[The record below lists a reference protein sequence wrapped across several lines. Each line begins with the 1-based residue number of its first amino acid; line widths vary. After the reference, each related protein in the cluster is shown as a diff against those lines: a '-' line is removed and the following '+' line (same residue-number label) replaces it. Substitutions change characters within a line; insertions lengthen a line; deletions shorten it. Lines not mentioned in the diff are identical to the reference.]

1 MSKRVLLWNL
11 NCFFPFIYF
20 SQKFHSQWASIQT
33 VSLIVRGKCQ
43 IGSEIWRWNFL
54 PYLEKIA
61 LVIMDF
67 MNFLTLA
74 HTGNQRQSRII
85 VGSLPG
91 MTQKSKYGSI
101 HQAVRDVQVLS
112 LHCEF
117 VLIGRDQGASYKGGM
132 PEYKRPYKPYWAND
146 KFVYPNN
153 LQNLSLEAP
162 AREGCF

>member
-1 MSKRVLLWNL
+1 MPNWVGDLEVEFSSLFGK
-11 NCFFPFIYF
+11 NCTC
-20 SQKFHSQWASIQT
+20 HHG
-33 VSLIVRGKCQ
+33 LH
-43 IGSEIWRWNFL
+43 
-54 PYLEKIA
+54 
-61 LVIMDF
+61 
-67 MNFLTLA
+67 NFLTLA

-132 PEYKRPYKPYWAND
+132 A
-146 KFVYPNN
+146 
-153 LQNLSLEAP
+153 
-162 AREGCF
+162 